1 MKDEV
6 LAQKITSIQ
15 RCVAR
20 AREELERAGENFRT
34 QYSAQ
39 DAALL
44 NVVRACDSAIDL
56 ANMSIRQR
64 RLGIPGETRESFQ
77 ILVRE
82 QLLEHALGDRMKK
95 MVGFRNLAVHQYREL
110 DLNIVIAVIR
120 KGLDDLLAFAAA
132 MKQIL
137 ATGRN

>member
-1 MKDEV
+1 MKDDV

-20 AREELERAGENFRT
+20 AREELERVGENFRT

-110 DLNIVIAVIR
+110 NLDIVIAVIS

>member
-1 MKDEV
+1 MKQEV

-20 AREELERAGENFRT
+20 AREELSRAGADFRS

-44 NVVRACDSAIDL
+44 NIVRACDSAIDL
-56 ANMSIRQR
+56 ANMLIRQR
-64 RLGIPGETRESFQ
+64 RLGIPSATRESFD

-82 QLLEHALGDRMKK
+82 QLLNHELGERLKQAMVQRPSRAKK
-95 MVGFRNLAVHQYREL
+95 
-110 DLNIVIAVIR
+110 
-120 KGLDDLLAFAAA
+120 
-132 MKQIL
+132 
-137 ATGRN
+137 